1 MLHIADWCVCIM
13 VAYFTEISPFLWKFC
28 SCNNIFLFKT
38 HFCSPLRRLYTVRKT
53 FRTCQQI
60 SFFCCLTVLTLI
72 KTAKAGG
79 KLLFHL
85 FLLFPNI
92 FLLALFLFFIF
103 MFFKA
108 MQLGNLATTLSFTCH
123 QKATFWKFSR
133 GVLEFMF
140 FYVDPLQ

>member
-1 MLHIADWCVCIM
+1 MKKSKIVLHIADWCVCIM

-72 KTAKAGG
+72 KTTKAGG

-92 FLLALFLFFIF
+92 FLWPYLFFNF
-103 MFFKA
+103 LCSSK
-108 MQLGNLATTLSFTCH
+108 QCKWGTLLPLLV
-123 QKATFWKFSR
+123 SR
-133 GVLEFMF
+133 AIRK
-140 FYVDPLQ
+140 PLSENFRGGF